1 VSLASQSSG
10 RRARLTIA
18 YDGAPFHGFAQN
30 VGVRTVMGD
39 LRAAMERVVRRP
51 MELTGAGRTDAGVH
65 AWGQVV
71 SGDLP
76 GETDLADLAHRLNR
90 LCGPSIVVR
99 DVAWTEDAGFDA
111 RFSAVWRQYR
121 YHVLNSPAPNP
132 FTAERAWHVAQPL
145 ALWAMAAGCDAL
157 IGEHDFSAFCRR
169 PKAPADQ
176 PPPSMTRHVL
186 SAGWSPVGD
195 DERPGLLRFEIRAN
209 AFCHQMVR
217 SIVGV
222 LVRVGLGQITPGDVR
237 AILVGRDRSA
247 ASQIAPPHGLCL
259 WEVGY
264 PAPVRP
270 AAATA

>member
-1 VSLASQSSG
+1 MSLASQSSG

-30 VGVRTVMGD
+30 VGVRTVLGD

-121 YHVLNSPAPNP
+121 YHVLNSPAP
-132 FTAERAWHVAQPL
+132 TR
-145 ALWAMAAGCDAL
+145 
-157 IGEHDFSAFCRR
+157 S
-169 PKAPADQ
+169 
-176 PPPSMTRHVL
+176 PPSGPGTSPSRWPCGRWPPDATR
-186 SAGWSPVGD
+186 
-195 DERPGLLRFEIRAN
+195 
-209 AFCHQMVR
+209 
-217 SIVGV
+217 
-222 LVRVGLGQITPGDVR
+222 
-237 AILVGRDRSA
+237 
-247 ASQIAPPHGLCL
+247 
-259 WEVGY
+259 
-264 PAPVRP
+264 
-270 AAATA
+270 